1 MKKEIKFNHDAQT
14 ITEALGVTQN
24 VNQKTKG
31 VIVDF
36 MTDPR
41 RNNSVLAE
49 YIHKDMD
56 YETILL
62 LATHQVHKKIE
73 DAFGDD
79 KLAEAIKSLVN
90 LLGKSELNSED
101 EKAKMN

>member
-1 MKKEIKFNHDAQT
+1 MKKEIKFNHNAPT
-14 ITEALGVTQN
+14 LTEALGVTEN

-31 VIVDF
+31 VIIDF

-41 RNNSVLAE
+41 SNNSVLAE
-49 YIHKDMD
+49 YIHKDME

-62 LATHQVHKKIE
+62 LATHQVGKKIE
-73 DAFGDD
+73 DALGDD
-79 KLAEAIKSLVN
+79 KLVEAIKTLATI
-90 LLGKSELNSED
+90 LRKPEFNSDD